1 MSSNVANKYC
11 FSSSNLTKYDAYRH
25 IADNYDDAVR
35 ILKEK
40 HLALGEP
47 AVVSF
52 YYPSKD
58 DDNRQIMT
66 MLGIGSMNGE
76 TETISRISNDSSTII
91 YNLQK
96 KIDSIIEHTSKISIS
111 LSPSV
116 IFSNT
121 ETIVNVSAYVDTSG
135 EVNEMTVYKNSEAIT
150 KTTDASLS
158 YDFTANESID
168 CEISVDCSINDFS
181 VRKSSILNVVDPI
194 YYGIG
199 NSYEDA
205 NITADPKTSPAGH
218 YILNVSGTD
227 KHVIFNVPSYMEIK
241 DATVNSISIQMLDPE
256 DVYIYGNQYKSYKSA
271 NTYSTG
277 TIIVVIT

>member
-1 MSSNVANKYC
+1 MSSNVANKHC

-52 YYPSKD
+52 YYPDKD

-91 YNLQK
+91 ENLQK
-96 KIDSIIEHTSKISIS
+96 KIDSIIEHTSRISIS

-116 IFSNT
+116 IFSDT
-121 ETIVNVSAYVDTSG
+121 DTIVNVSVSVDTAG
-135 EVNEMTVYKNSEAIT
+135 DVDKMTVYKNSEVIT
-150 KTTDASLS
+150 STADASLS
-158 YDFTANESID
+158 YDFTANESVD

-181 VRKSSILNVVDPI
+181 VRQSSVLTVVDPI

-205 NITADPKTSPAGH
+205 KITAEPKTSPVGH
-218 YILNVSGTD
+218 YILDVSGTD

-241 DATVNSISIQMLDPE
+241 DATVNSIAIPMLDPE
-256 DVYIYGNQYKSYKSA
+256 DVDIDGNQYKSYKSA

-277 TIIVVIT
+277 TLVVVIT